1 MGGSRVLTRPEQI
14 REELANIEAQL
25 LYTKTQILIDNCKRT
40 KQILKDELKTITG
53 SRNEI
58 WSPND
63 QKDNNHR

>member
-1 MGGSRVLTRPEQI
+1 MTRPDQI

-40 KQILKDELKTITG
+40 KQILEDELKTITG

-63 QKDNNHR
+63 QKDNNHG